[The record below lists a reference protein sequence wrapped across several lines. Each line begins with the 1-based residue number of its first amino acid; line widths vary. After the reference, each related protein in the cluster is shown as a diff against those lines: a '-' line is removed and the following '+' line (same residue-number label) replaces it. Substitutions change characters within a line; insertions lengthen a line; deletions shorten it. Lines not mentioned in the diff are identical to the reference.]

1 MRLPKIKNSDDVRV
15 VDLCG
20 RARFAC
26 QILDLLG
33 FLTNLKFEDLQ
44 SHLALERKVYSSIR
58 RAHASLAEKRG
69 NLVLIKHGTGLEN
82 MFAHGTGDIRKCAA
96 PR

>member
-44 SHLALERKVYSSIR
+44 SHLALER
-58 RAHASLAEKRG
+58 
-69 NLVLIKHGTGLEN
+69 
-82 MFAHGTGDIRKCAA
+82 
-96 PR
+96 